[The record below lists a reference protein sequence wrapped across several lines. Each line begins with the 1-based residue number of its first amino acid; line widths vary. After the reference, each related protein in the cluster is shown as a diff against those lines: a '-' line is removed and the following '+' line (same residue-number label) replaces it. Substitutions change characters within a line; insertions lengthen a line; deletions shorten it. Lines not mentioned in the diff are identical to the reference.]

1 MSDLT
6 ATLHGDVA
14 DRTSIGVEPEMGQK
28 IRLLSY
34 NIQAGISTRRY
45 RHYLTHSW
53 KHVLPHAQRFDNL
66 DRIARLVKS
75 YDIVGLQE
83 LDAGSLRSGYINLTE
98 YLSEKAG
105 MPFWS
110 DQTNRR
116 IGRVARHS
124 TGLLSRF
131 PPTEIVEHRL
141 PGRIPGRGVLFIR
154 YGTKEHPLIVMIV
167 HLALGKRTRMLQLDY
182 ISEMVNQYRHVI
194 LMGDMNCYS
203 DSDEMDYLINRTLMR
218 EPFHGLDTFPS
229 WRPQH
234 NIDHILVTP
243 TLQVDNIRALNF
255 SLSDHLPLEMEIS
268 LPAEVRLDTAGEMDA
283 RP

>member
-1 MSDLT
+1 MPDLT
-6 ATLHGDVA
+6 AGAQSNAALQSVSELSA
-14 DRTSIGVEPEMGQK
+14 DMGQK

-34 NIQAGISTRRY
+34 NVQAGISTRRY
-45 RHYLTHSW
+45 RHYITHSW
-53 KHVLPHAQRFDNL
+53 KHVFPHTQRFDNL
-66 DRIARLVKS
+66 DRIAQLVRN

-83 LDAGSLRSGYINLTE
+83 LDAGSLRSGYVNLTE
-98 YLSEKAG
+98 YLSEKAE

-116 IGRVARHS
+116 IGRFARHS

-131 PPTEIVEHRL
+131 TPTEIVEHRL

-154 YGTKEHPLIVMIV
+154 YGNRESSLVVLIL
-167 HLALGKRTRMLQLDY
+167 HLALGKRTRMMQLDY
-182 ISEMVNQYRHVI
+182 ISEIVNEYRHVI

-203 DSDEMDYLINRTLMR
+203 DSDEMDYLINRTMMR
-218 EPFHGLDTFPS
+218 EPFHGMDTFPS

-243 TLQVDNIRALNF
+243 TLQVDHVQALNF
-255 SLSDHLPLEMEIS
+255 SLSDHLPVEMQITLPENIS
-268 LPAEVRLDTAGEMDA
+268 LGS
-283 RP
+283 

>member
-6 ATLHGDVA
+6 GVA
-14 DRTSIGVEPEMGQK
+14 QQTVNKGSPAGTVQDAGQK
-28 IRLLSY
+28 LRLLSY

-53 KHVLPHAQRFDNL
+53 KHVLPHAQRFNNL
-66 DRIARLVKS
+66 DRIAQLVKT

-83 LDAGSLRSGYINLTE
+83 LDAGSMRSGYINLTE

-116 IGRVARHS
+116 IGRIARHS
-124 TGLLSRF
+124 TGLLSRYH
-131 PPTEIVEHRL
+131 PSEIVEHRL

-154 YGTKEHPLIVMIV
+154 YGTVANPLIVLIL
-167 HLALGKRTRMLQLDY
+167 HLALGKRARLSQIDY
-182 ISEMVNQYRHVI
+182 ISEIVNEYRHVVV
-194 LMGDMNCYS
+194 MGDMNCPS
-203 DSDEMDYLINRTLMR
+203 ESEEMDYLIDRTLMC
-218 EPFHGLDTFPS
+218 EPFHGHDTFPS

-243 TLQVDNIRALNF
+243 TLQVDHVRAVNF
-255 SLSDHLPLEMEIS
+255 SLSDHLPLEMQIT
-268 LPAEVRLDTAGEMDA
+268 LPESMRLDTA
-283 RP
+283 P